1 MFNALTTK
9 QKYLHTVDSPSF
21 CIVLNS
27 PDDSLFFN
35 LFPDTS
41 LPPVIALSQLGHKKN
56 PRTQEGY
63 YPKCDLFYSQKRT
76 SPSREADTL
85 TWLLIKIFKYGMFN
99 ALSRL
104 CLKAIVF
111 SLQVLL
117 PLAQFVGFDVHL
129 SPPTIQV

>member
-1 MFNALTTK
+1 MFNALSRLCLKAIVFGLQVLLPLAQFVGFDVHLSPPTIQVLSIESALTTK

-27 PDDSLFFN
+27 PDDSLFLN

-85 TWLLIKIFKYGMFN
+85 T
-99 ALSRL
+99 
-104 CLKAIVF
+104 
-111 SLQVLL
+111 
-117 PLAQFVGFDVHL
+117 
-129 SPPTIQV
+129 

>member
-41 LPPVIALSQLGHKKN
+41 LPPVIALSQLGHKKY

-63 YPKCDLFYSQKRT
+63 YPKCDLF
-76 SPSREADTL
+76 
-85 TWLLIKIFKYGMFN
+85 
-99 ALSRL
+99 
-104 CLKAIVF
+104 
-111 SLQVLL
+111 
-117 PLAQFVGFDVHL
+117 
-129 SPPTIQV
+129 

>member
-41 LPPVIALSQLGHKKN
+41 LPPVIALSQLGHKKI
-56 PRTQEGY
+56 PAH
-63 YPKCDLFYSQKRT
+63 K
-76 SPSREADTL
+76 
-85 TWLLIKIFKYGMFN
+85 
-99 ALSRL
+99 
-104 CLKAIVF
+104 KAIILNVIYF
-111 SLQVLL
+111 SLKNELL
-117 PLAQFVGFDVHL
+117 HHVRQ
-129 SPPTIQV
+129 TR